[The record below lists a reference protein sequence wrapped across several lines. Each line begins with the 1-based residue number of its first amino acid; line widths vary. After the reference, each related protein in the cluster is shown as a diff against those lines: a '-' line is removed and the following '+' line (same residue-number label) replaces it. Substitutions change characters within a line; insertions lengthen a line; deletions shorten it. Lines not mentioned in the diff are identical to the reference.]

1 MGVHKSIRFE
11 KIFQGMLTPYRYMGT
26 VPNIVG
32 VVKKYIWVLTSDGKK
47 KCLSETLKKLKTC
60 VA

>member
-1 MGVHKSIRFE
+1 
-11 KIFQGMLTPYRYMGT
+11 MGT

-32 VVKKYIWVLTSDGKK
+32 VVKKVYEFWLLMVKK